1 MKLCSVQLLK
11 QCTITQSEDSVF
23 WISWVSQGLDS
34 VTMCQPWLIILP
46 WPWLFQISQKRHPVI
61 INIVKVLHC
70 HQTSFWF
77 VKKAQ
82 AALLTNGSIR
92 VSTELGCHFYEKFDS
107 LSYIVKHWTRFRK
120 LHGKRWR
127 MVFTHK
133 LLMYQKPYKWG
144 QWMSEISDTKTSAY
158 IPYKA
163 LSMWCCVY
171 FVRTETFIILA
182 TSF

>member
-23 WISWVSQGLDS
+23 GISWVSQGLDS

-46 WPWLFQISQKRHPVI
+46 WPWLFQISQKPHPVI

-107 LSYIVKHWTRFRK
+107 LTYCISSNNS
-120 LHGKRWR
+120 
-127 MVFTHK
+127 
-133 LLMYQKPYKWG
+133 WG
-144 QWMSEISDTKTSAY
+144 QLFLFSHQKGTIILGKAIISNISHWKS
-158 IPYKA
+158 
-163 LSMWCCVY
+163 CCKY
-171 FVRTETFIILA
+171 FVLL
-182 TSF
+182 SH

>member
-1 MKLCSVQLLK
+1 MKLCLVQLLK

-23 WISWVSQGLDS
+23 GISWVSQGLDS

-46 WPWLFQISQKRHPVI
+46 WPWLFQISQKPHPVI

-107 LSYIVKHWTRFRK
+107 LTYCISSNNS
-120 LHGKRWR
+120 
-127 MVFTHK
+127 
-133 LLMYQKPYKWG
+133 WG
-144 QWMSEISDTKTSAY
+144 QLFLFSHQKGTIILGKAIISNISHWKS
-158 IPYKA
+158 
-163 LSMWCCVY
+163 CCKY
-171 FVRTETFIILA
+171 FVLL
-182 TSF
+182 SH

>member
-11 QCTITQSEDSVF
+11 QCTITQSEDLVF
-23 WISWVSQGLDS
+23 GISWVSQGLDS

-46 WPWLFQISQKRHPVI
+46 WPWLFQISQKPHPVI

-92 VSTELGCHFYEKFDS
+92 VSTEHGCHFYDKFDS
-107 LSYIVKHWTRFRK
+107 LTYCISLNHS
-120 LHGKRWR
+120 
-127 MVFTHK
+127 
-133 LLMYQKPYKWG
+133 WG
-144 QWMSEISDTKTSAY
+144 QLFLFSHQKGT
-158 IPYKA
+158 
-163 LSMWCCVY
+163 
-171 FVRTETFIILA
+171 IILGKA
-182 TSF
+182 IIRGRQLFQIFLTESRAVNILFYYPIK

>member
-23 WISWVSQGLDS
+23 GISWVSQGLDS

-46 WPWLFQISQKRHPVI
+46 WPWLFQISQKPHPVI

-82 AALLTNGSIR
+82 AALLTNGNIR

-107 LSYIVKHWTRFRK
+107 LTYCISSNNS
-120 LHGKRWR
+120 
-127 MVFTHK
+127 
-133 LLMYQKPYKWG
+133 WG
-144 QWMSEISDTKTSAY
+144 QLFLFSHQKGTIILGKAIIRGRQLFQIIISHWKS
-158 IPYKA
+158 
-163 LSMWCCVY
+163 CCKY
-171 FVRTETFIILA
+171 FVLL
-182 TSF
+182 SH

>member
-1 MKLCSVQLLK
+1 MKLCLVQLLK

-23 WISWVSQGLDS
+23 GISWVSQGLDS

-46 WPWLFQISQKRHPVI
+46 WPWLFQISQKHHPVI

-107 LSYIVKHWTRFRK
+107 LTYCISSNNS
-120 LHGKRWR
+120 
-127 MVFTHK
+127 
-133 LLMYQKPYKWG
+133 WG
-144 QWMSEISDTKTSAY
+144 QLFLFSHQKGTIILGKAIISNISHWKS
-158 IPYKA
+158 
-163 LSMWCCVY
+163 CCKY
-171 FVRTETFIILA
+171 FVLL
-182 TSF
+182 SH